1 MSANTGNDYLT
12 TFVVKEGVGNS
23 LTVIH
28 SVNPMMGVVYDNDI
42 VYIKDKTVS
51 VDYSEEYVDE
61 DNVMW
66 AWD

>member
-1 MSANTGNDYLT
+1 M
-12 TFVVKEGVGNS
+12 
-23 LTVIH
+23 
-28 SVNPMMGVVYDNDI
+28 VNVNYEDNI

-51 VDYSEEYVDE
+51 VDYSEEFVDE